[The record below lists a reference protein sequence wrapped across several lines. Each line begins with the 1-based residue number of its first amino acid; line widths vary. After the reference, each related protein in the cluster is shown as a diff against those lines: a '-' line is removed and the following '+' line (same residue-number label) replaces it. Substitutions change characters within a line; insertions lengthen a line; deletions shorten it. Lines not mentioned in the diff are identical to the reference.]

1 MRDCEPGGRY
11 VAVCARSHWHVLD
24 AVAAICDPLLPGLL
38 MGAVRLPDNLAKETL
53 HINKHKQRQ
62 ADPGNNRGR
71 RGGGEDGEANKK
83 TRTNRQALT
92 HMCVFKQNKK

>member
-1 MRDCEPGGRY
+1 
-11 VAVCARSHWHVLD
+11 
-24 AVAAICDPLLPGLL
+24 
-38 MGAVRLPDNLAKETL
+38 MGAVRLPDNLAKETM

-62 ADPGNNRGR
+62 ADPGNNRGA
-71 RGGGEDGEANKK
+71 GGGVEVGMGANKK